1 MNNSMFWLKLSI
13 SAGIAVLFALSIIL
27 WMQTPA
33 LFNDFQQA
41 FCAH

>member
-1 MNNSMFWLKLSI
+1 MNNSMFWLKFSIAFGISMLLLLS
-13 SAGIAVLFALSIIL
+13 AVL